1 MALAISWHIEG
12 EAQLVR
18 RLRGIE
24 AGLKDWSPAFQ
35 QTARELKDI
44 FSNDVFQSEGR
55 AIGEQW
61 QPLTPSYAAQKARKY
76 PGKGILEASGH
87 MRQSFKSLFKPDMAA
102 VWNTASYFKYH
113 QSNKPRS
120 RLPRRAMMRLAE
132 EQRQLVVKIFHTHF
146 QAKMKTP

>member
-1 MALAISWHIEG
+1 MLIYWEIEG
-12 EAQLVR
+12 EKQLVR

-35 QTARELKDI
+35 QTASELKAI

-55 AIGEQW
+55 AISAPW
-61 QPLTPSYAAQKARKY
+61 QPLKPSYAAQKARKY
-76 PGKGILEASGH
+76 PGKGILEATGH
-87 MRQSFKSLFKPDMAA
+87 MRRSFQSMFKPDMAA

-120 RLPRRAMMRLAE
+120 RLPRRVMMKLAE
-132 EQRQLVVKIFHTHF
+132 EQKQLVVKIFHTHF
-146 QAKMKTP
+146 ASKMHLS